1 MGVVKTV
8 KQFVQK
14 SFKQISDTFI
24 PLTTSDSSLFRL
36 LGTDY
41 RFGTQSKDFLSEAYG
56 VNPYAFM
63 VIDRISQ
70 RLVQIDKRL
79 LDRIDQETE
88 DVEFE
93 ELWKRPNV
101 KEDDSSF
108 LYRAAATYLAAGE
121 CFVVRVQALGE
132 QDQYIVP
139 INYNVTINEDT
150 KGNVISYNITVFG
163 HSETFLPN
171 EVLHLHKPD
180 ITIDTNHGFSTLR
193 ATRKVWESNN
203 EVWASEASLHKNK
216 GIAGVLY
223 SDGNRPMTDT
233 EQKQLQQKYDQDFTG
248 ADSFGRVKISTA
260 KLGYQQM
267 GMNPNDLKSIETRL
281 EHLRTICASYNV
293 DSKLFGDSAA
303 STYNN
308 MAEAKR
314 AFIIEA
320 VIPLSEVLLPSIIAF
335 MARSVFQTYSMRLVE
350 ESILELQIV
359 MEQKSARLGREVVQG
374 ILTAEQ
380 AREMLYP
387 ELVEELD
394 DTEGS
399 TGEGSEGDVLAEDS
413 AAEAA
418 NAQAQAAL
426 RGSVGGVQG
435 ILQIQQSVEAGT
447 TDRNSAIVILMQ
459 IYGFDETTANGILGN
474 GN

>member
-1 MGVVKTV
+1 MGIVKSV
-8 KQFVQK
+8 KHFVTK
-14 SFKQISDTFI
+14 SLQTISDKFI
-24 PLTTSDSSLFRL
+24 PLTSTDSSLFRL

-41 RFGTQSKDFLSEAYG
+41 RFGTQSKDFLLKAYG
-56 VNPYAFM
+56 MNPYAFM

-79 LDRIDQETE
+79 LDRLGQETE
-88 DVEFE
+88 DADFE
-93 ELWKRPNV
+93 QLLKQPNT
-101 KEDDSSF
+101 KEKGSSF

-121 CFVVRVQALGE
+121 CFIIRVQALGE
-132 QDQYIVP
+132 QDQYVVP

-150 KGNVISYNITVFG
+150 KGNVISYWVQMFG
-163 HSETFLPN
+163 ESETFLPN
-171 EVLHLHKPD
+171 EVLHIHKPD

-193 ATRKVWESNN
+193 ANRKVWESNN

-233 EQKQLQQKYDQDFTG
+233 EQKQLQEKYDQDFTG
-248 ADSFGRVKISTA
+248 ANSFGRVKISTA
-260 KLGYQQM
+260 KLGYVQM

-314 AFIIEA
+314 AFIIDA
-320 VIPLSEVLLPSIIAF
+320 VIPLSEVLLPQIIPF
-335 MARSVFQTYSMRLVE
+335 MARSVFQNYSMQLVE
-350 ESILELQIV
+350 ETILELQIV
-359 MEQKSARLGREVVQG
+359 MEQKSARVGREVIQG
-374 ILTAEQ
+374 ILTPEQ
-380 AREMLYP
+380 GREMLYP

-394 DTEGS
+394 DGEGS
-399 TGEGSEGDVLAEDS
+399 TSEGSEGDVLVEDS

-447 TDRNSAIVILMQ
+447 TARESAIVILMQ
-459 IYGFDETTANGILGN
+459 IYGFDESTANEILG
-474 GN
+474 